1 MQASFNDIANA
12 IAQENVTVSGGD
24 LLVDNYRRT
33 VQVVG
38 DFKTMEDIENVIIK
52 SEKDA
57 PIYLRD
63 VATVRFVE
71 QEKTSYAREY
81 LQPVVSLDI
90 IKRAGENLIAAS
102 DGINRII
109 AEA

>member
-1 MQASFNDIANA
+1 M
-12 IAQENVTVSGGD
+12 TVSGGD

-52 SEKDA
+52 SEADA
-57 PIYLRD
+57 PSTSAMSPRFGLWNKKRR
-63 VATVRFVE
+63 ATPGIPPAGGV
-71 QEKTSYAREY
+71 
-81 LQPVVSLDI
+81 LDI

-109 AEA
+109 AEAEASYLLPT